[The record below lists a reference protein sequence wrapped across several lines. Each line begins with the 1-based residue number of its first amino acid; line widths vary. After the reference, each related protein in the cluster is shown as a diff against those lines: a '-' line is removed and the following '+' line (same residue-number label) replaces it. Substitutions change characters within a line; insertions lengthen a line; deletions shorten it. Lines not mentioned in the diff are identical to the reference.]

1 MEEMKME
8 GVSKSP
14 ALSRIESIL
23 DENSFVELFS
33 LVTRRNTD
41 FNALLNEG
49 SGGNDGVITGH
60 GLINGELCFVFAQD
74 PSVMKGSIGEM
85 HAKKIRD
92 LFDMA
97 LKVGAPIVGI
107 LDSSGIRLSESLDS
121 IEAVG
126 SIIRKITDLKG
137 RSVFYTVVCGQA
149 GGGVSAIAALS
160 DFCFAAEGSSLF
172 VNSPDA
178 IPGNSAAKNDTSS
191 PSFQFEN
198 TGVVDGTGT
207 LEEIATSLRAL
218 FSMIP
223 GSDREGGRM
232 DDPEDDLN
240 RAASGISE
248 KRSDIRAFATEIADR
263 NLFSET
269 KAGFAPN
276 AVTGFIKLGGQ
287 TVGVAGISADK
298 DGNYP
303 ICANGAEKIA
313 DFVNFCDSFGIPVLS
328 LVNCDGFKRTEENE
342 KNLPG
347 ALASLSYAFAQSAVP
362 KVTVLLNKAYGT
374 GYLFFSSKSTGADV
388 VYAYED
394 TDIASMDP
402 SKAGSLVSEELGTDS
417 AKATAEFSEKQCGAK
432 NAARHG
438 YVDRILEFV
447 DTRKYLIAA
456 FDMLATKEEF

>member
-1 MEEMKME
+1 ME

-49 SGGNDGVITGH
+49 SGNNDGVITGH

-92 LFDMA
+92 LFDTA
-97 LKVGAPIVGI
+97 LKVGAPVVGI

-126 SIIRKITDLKG
+126 SIIKKITEIKG
-137 RSVFYTVVCGQA
+137 RSVFYTVICGKA
-149 GGGVSAIAALS
+149 GGGASAIASLS
-160 DFCFAAEGSSLF
+160 DFCFMAEGSSLF
-172 VNSPDA
+172 VNSPDS
-178 IPGNSAAKNDTSS
+178 IPGNSAAKNDLSA
-191 PSFQFEN
+191 PDYQYKN

-207 LEEIATSLRAL
+207 LQEIASSLRQL

-223 GSDREGGRM
+223 GCDREGGRM

-240 RAASGISE
+240 RAAAGISE
-248 KRSDIRAFATEIADR
+248 KRSDIRAYAAEIADR
-263 NLFSET
+263 NIFVET
-269 KAGFAPN
+269 KGGFAPS

-287 TVGVAGISADK
+287 TVGVAGNSADP

-303 ICANGAEKIA
+303 LCARGAEKLA

-328 LVNCDGFKRTEENE
+328 LVNCDGFKRTEESE
-342 KNLPG
+342 RDLPG
-347 ALASLSYAFAQSAVP
+347 ALASLSYAFAESSVP
-362 KVTVLLNKAYGT
+362 KVSVLLNKAYGT
-374 GYLFFSSKSTGADV
+374 GYLFLSAKSTGADV

-402 SKAGSLVSEELGTDS
+402 SKAGALVAEELGTDAS
-417 AKATAEFSEKQCGAK
+417 AAGKEFSEKQCGAV

-438 YVDRILEFV
+438 FVDRILDFA

-456 FDMLATKEEF
+456 FDMLATKEEY